1 MRQGMARLLRGA
13 FLRRLGV
20 VSGLTLVSRLSGFLR
35 DIALAAV
42 LGNGVVA
49 DAFFV
54 ALRLPNHFRA
64 IFAEGAFNAA
74 FVPTYAATL
83 ATDGE
88 EAGRRFSGRV
98 LTGLV
103 VVQLVVLMLA
113 ELYMQPFID
122 LMAPAFGT
130 GTEYGPLTLML
141 TRITFPYLAC
151 ITVVTLVSGVLNAH
165 QRFAAAAAAPVL
177 LNLGILAAM
186 GAAKLFPTASHAAA
200 IGVVV
205 AGFAEIA
212 LVVAAAIHAGILP
225 RFEPLVLD
233 RAVRTF
239 ARRLGPALIGSGT
252 AQIAIFADTILA
264 AGLPTGALSALYY
277 ADRLYQ
283 LPIGVLAVAI
293 GTVLLPELADRYA
306 RGDRAGARRARR
318 RAILFGFAVTVPFVV
333 AFAGFAEPLIRLVFG
348 HGAFRLAE
356 AGRAAGTLAAYAAG
370 LPAVVA
376 LRPLVAGFQ
385 AQGDTR
391 TPMLVALVVVA
402 LNVAAKIAL
411 TGVLDVGGLAL
422 GTSLAAWGN
431 FVALWWILERREA
444 AAR

>member
-1 MRQGMARLLRGA
+1 MRQFLAKRLGGA
-13 FLRRLGV
+13 FARRLGI
-20 VSGLTLVSRLSGFLR
+20 VSGLTLVSRASGFLR

-42 LGNGVVA
+42 IGNGALA
-49 DAFFV
+49 DVFFV

-83 ATDGE
+83 ATNGE
-88 EAGRRFSGRV
+88 AEGRRFAGRV
-98 LTGLV
+98 LTALV
-103 VVQLVVLMLA
+103 VVQVLVLALA
-113 ELYMQPFID
+113 ELAMQPFID
-122 LMAPAFGT
+122 LMAPAYGS
-130 GTEYGPLTLML
+130 GTEYGALTLTL

-151 ITVVTLVSGVLNAH
+151 VTVVTLFGGVLNAH

-177 LNLGILAAM
+177 FNVGILAGM
-186 GAAKLFPTASHAAA
+186 TAAALFPTAAHAASA
-200 IGVVV
+200 GVVL

-212 LVVAAAIHAGILP
+212 LVVWAAGRAGILP
-225 RFEPLVLD
+225 RFERLVLD
-233 RAVRTF
+233 PAVMTF
-239 ARRLGPALIGSGT
+239 LRRLGPAVIGSGT

-264 AGLPTGALSALYY
+264 AGLPAGALAALYY

-293 GTVLLPELADRYA
+293 GTVLLPELSDRYA
-306 RGDRAGARRARR
+306 RGDLAGARRARR
-318 RAILFGFAVTVPFVV
+318 RAILFGFAVTVPFVIV
-333 AFAGFAEPLIRLVFG
+333 FAALAEPLIRLVFG
-348 HGAFRLAE
+348 HGAFNLAE
-356 AGRAAGTLAAYAAG
+356 AGRAAVTLAAYSVG
-370 LPAVVA
+370 LPAIVA

-402 LNVAAKIAL
+402 GNVVVKILL
-411 TGVLDVGGLAL
+411 TGFLDVGGLAL
-422 GTSLAAWGN
+422 GTSMAAWAN
-431 FVALWWILERREA
+431 FAALWLILERREA